1 MIENLSLRSRIVTL
15 LASVLAMGLAL
26 GIATLVLHAGARIR
40 TEAEA
45 ATRLGEDFV
54 ENALARA
61 ATAPDPQAEL
71 KRLLAQAQK
80 LRHVRIFLEGDPAP
94 PSQSPVGARRAPGW
108 FAGLATPRETI
119 TRIAAPAPMPGA
131 VLIAADPSDEIAEIW
146 EEILGLALGGAVVAL
161 AAFALVFIAISRTL
175 APVSALAQ
183 GLEALE
189 KGERSLRVPRA
200 GSPEFAVI
208 TDRINAL
215 AEALTR
221 LDAENRDLLRRM
233 IDVQETER
241 RDIARDLHDEM
252 GPFLFAIRAGVG
264 ALRRKPQGAGV
275 EQDCEKLDKQIA
287 ALQGVNR
294 RILARLRPAALEEL
308 GLAVALDALVRGWRE
323 THPQATI
330 TLAVTD
336 CALDEA
342 TALVAYRIAQEG
354 LTNALRHAEAQR
366 VSIDVRPAGGREL
379 RVRVD
384 DDGTG
389 LKPGWRQGLG
399 LRGMSE
405 RIAALGGQL
414 TFKTGAPKGAILEAA
429 LPLPG
434 PGGAPLGKN
443 PE

>member
-1 MIENLSLRSRIVTL
+1 MIENLSLRSRIMML

-26 GIATLVLHAGARIR
+26 GIVTLVLHAGARIR
-40 TEAEA
+40 AEAEA

-71 KRLLAQAQK
+71 RRLLAQAQK
-80 LRHVRIFLEGDPAP
+80 LRHVRIFLEGDAAP
-94 PSQSPVGARRAPGW
+94 PSQSLAGSRRAPDW
-108 FAGLATPRETI
+108 FAALATPRETI

-146 EEILGLALGGAVVAL
+146 EEILGLALGGALVAL

-200 GSPEFAVI
+200 GSPEFAAI

-215 AEALTR
+215 AEALAR

-233 IDVQETER
+233 IHVQETER

-275 EQDCEKLDKQIA
+275 ERDCERLDEQIA

-308 GLAVALDALVRGWRE
+308 GLAGALDALVRGWRE

-330 TLAVTD
+330 TLSVAD
-336 CALDEA
+336 CALDEE

-354 LTNALRHAEAQR
+354 LTNALRHAEARR
-366 VSIDVRPAGGREL
+366 VSIDVRPAGDREL

-389 LKPGWRQGLG
+389 LKPGWRHGLG

-405 RIAALGGQL
+405 RIAALGGRL
-414 TFKTGAPKGAILEAA
+414 TFKSGAPKGATLEAA

-434 PGGAPLGKN
+434 PGGAS
-443 PE
+443 

>member
-1 MIENLSLRSRIVTL
+1 MIETLSLRSRIVLL
-15 LASVLAMGLAL
+15 LAAILALGLAI

-45 ATRLGEDFV
+45 ATHLAEDFV

-61 ATAPDPQAEL
+61 ATAPEPDAEL

-80 LRHVRIFLEGDPAP
+80 LRHVRIFLEGEPVPSKSPAEIRLA
-94 PSQSPVGARRAPGW
+94 PSW
-108 FAGLATPRETI
+108 FAALATPREKI
-119 TRIAAPAPMPGA
+119 TRIAAPQPLSGA

-146 EEILGLALGGAVVAL
+146 EEILGLALGGALVAL
-161 AAFALVFIAISRTL
+161 AAFALIFMAVSRTL

-189 KGERSLRVPRA
+189 KGERGLRVPRA
-200 GSPEFAVI
+200 GSPEFAII

-215 AEALTR
+215 ADALAR
-221 LDAENRDLLRRM
+221 LDAENHSLLRRM

-264 ALRRKPQGAGV
+264 ALRRKAQGAGV
-275 EQDCEKLDKQIA
+275 AHDCEKLDEQIA

-294 RILARLRPAALEEL
+294 RILARLRPVALEEM
-308 GLAVALDALVRGWRE
+308 GLAGALDALVRGWRE

-330 TLAVTD
+330 TLAVAD
-336 CALDEA
+336 CALDEK

-354 LTNALRHAEAQR
+354 LTNALRHAQARR
-366 VSIDVRPAGGREL
+366 VTIDVRPAGAREL

-389 LKPGWRQGLG
+389 LKTGWRQGLG

-405 RIAALGGQL
+405 RIAALGGRL
-414 TFKTGAPKGAILEAA
+414 TFRGGAPKGAVLEAS
-429 LPLPG
+429 LPLSG
-434 PGGAPLGKN
+434 PVSSA
-443 PE
+443 

>member
-1 MIENLSLRSRIVTL
+1 MFENLSLRSRIVAL

-40 TEAEA
+40 AEAEA

-61 ATAPDPQAEL
+61 ATASEPRAEL
-71 KRLLAQAQK
+71 RRLLAPAQK

-94 PSQSPVGARRAPGW
+94 PPQSPVGVRRAPGW
-108 FAGLATPRETI
+108 FAALATPRETV

-146 EEILGLALGGAVVAL
+146 EEILGLALGGALVAL
-161 AAFALVFIAISRTL
+161 AAFALVFLAISRTL
-175 APVSALAQ
+175 APLSALAQ

-189 KGERSLRVPRA
+189 KGERGLVVARA

-208 TDRINAL
+208 ADRINAL
-215 AEALTR
+215 AEALRR
-221 LDAENRDLLRRM
+221 LDAENRNLLFRM

-264 ALRRKPQGAGV
+264 ALKRKPQGAGV
-275 EQDCEKLDKQIA
+275 EKDCEKLDAQVA

-308 GLAVALDALVRGWRE
+308 GLAGALDALVRGWRE
-323 THPQATI
+323 THTQATI
-330 TLAVTD
+330 TLAVAD

-342 TALVAYRIAQEG
+342 TALVVYRIAQEG
-354 LTNALRHAEAQR
+354 LTNALRHAEARR
-366 VSIDVRPAGGREL
+366 VSIEVGPTEGREL
-379 RVRVD
+379 RVTVD

-389 LKPGWRQGLG
+389 LKAGWRQGLG

-405 RIAALGGQL
+405 RIAALGGRL
-414 TFKTGAPKGAILEAA
+414 TLKSGAPKGAILEAS

-434 PGGAPLGKN
+434 PSGAP
-443 PE
+443 

>member
-1 MIENLSLRSRIVTL
+1 MIENLSLRSRIMML

-26 GIATLVLHAGARIR
+26 GIVTLVLHAGARIR
-40 TEAEA
+40 AEAEA

-80 LRHVRIFLEGDPAP
+80 LRHVRIFLEGDAAP
-94 PSQSPVGARRAPGW
+94 PSQSLAGSRRAPDW
-108 FAGLATPRETI
+108 FAALATPRETI

-146 EEILGLALGGAVVAL
+146 EEILGLALGGALVAL

-200 GSPEFAVI
+200 GSPEFAAI

-215 AEALTR
+215 AEALAR

-233 IDVQETER
+233 IHVQETER

-275 EQDCEKLDKQIA
+275 ERDCERLDEQIA

-308 GLAVALDALVRGWRE
+308 GLAGALDALVRGWRE

-330 TLAVTD
+330 TLSVAD
-336 CALDEA
+336 CALDEE

-354 LTNALRHAEAQR
+354 LTNALRHAEARR
-366 VSIDVRPAGGREL
+366 VSIDVRPAGDREL

-389 LKPGWRQGLG
+389 LKPGWRHGLG

-405 RIAALGGQL
+405 RIAALGGRL
-414 TFKTGAPKGAILEAA
+414 TFKSGAPKGATLEAA

-434 PGGAPLGKN
+434 PGGAS
-443 PE
+443 

>member
-1 MIENLSLRSRIVTL
+1 MIETLSLRSRIVL
-15 LASVLAMGLAL
+15 LIAGVFALGLAI
-26 GIATLVLHAGARIR
+26 GIATLILHAGARIR

-45 ATRLGEDFV
+45 ATHLAEDFV

-61 ATAPDPQAEL
+61 ATAQDPRAEL

-80 LRHVRIFLEGDPAP
+80 LRHVRLFLEGEPAP
-94 PSQSPVGARRAPGW
+94 AQGVAGISRAPGW
-108 FAGLATPRETI
+108 FASLATPREKI
-119 TRIAAPAPMPGA
+119 TRITAPQPIGEA
-131 VLIAADPSDEIAEIW
+131 VLIAPDPSDEIAEIW
-146 EEILGLALGGAVVAL
+146 EEIFGLALGGALVAI
-161 AAFALVFIAISRTL
+161 AAFALVFFAVSRTL
-175 APVSALAQ
+175 APLSALAQ

-189 KGERSLRVPRA
+189 KGERDLRIPPA

-215 AEALTR
+215 ADALAR

-233 IDVQETER
+233 IDVQESER

-264 ALRRKPQGAGV
+264 ALRRRGQGAGV
-275 EQDCEKLDKQIA
+275 AEDCARLDEQIA

-294 RILARLRPAALEEL
+294 RILARLRPVALEEM
-308 GLAVALDALVRGWRE
+308 GLAGALDTLVRGWRE
-323 THPQATI
+323 ANPHATI
-330 TLAVTD
+330 TLAVAD
-336 CALDEA
+336 CPLDEK

-354 LTNALRHAEAQR
+354 LTNAFRHAEAR
-366 VSIDVRPAGGREL
+366 CVSIDVRPAGAREL

-384 DDGTG
+384 DDGAG
-389 LKPGWRQGLG
+389 LKRDWRQGLG

-405 RIAALGGQL
+405 RIAALGGRL
-414 TFKTGAPKGAILEAA
+414 TFKSGEPKGAILEAS

-434 PGGAPLGKN
+434 PGGAP
-443 PE
+443 